1 MAWRKCCDRSHVLW
15 KHWGKRVNPEF
26 RKMQRHLGPRRPY
39 KQKHFNPQFKCIK
52 KSYSLNKLDHIF
64 SGKMWKDFFDKK
76 QKDSGVNRP
85 SVAEGGIQTCSE
97 GRGAAVASYFHLW
110 TQLYLEV
117 KLLLSLWVDAKAQGA
132 GKWKVMNQSHSW
144 LLACWCC
151 TRKCHTS
158 QVKQSLNMQLPYSQ
172 APRMAPGNHMR
183 ARLVSYKANG
193 YYWDVR
199 K

>member
-76 QKDSGVNRP
+76 QKDSAWTDP
-85 SVAEGGIQTCSE
+85 LCGGDPDLF
-97 GRGAAVASYFHLW
+97 RGQRSCCC
-110 TQLYLEV
+110 
-117 KLLLSLWVDAKAQGA
+117 LLLSFVDPTLSG
-132 GKWKVMNQSHSW
+132 GKVAPLAMGWCQSTGGRKVESDEPKSFMASGLLMLYQKMPHQSGKTVTEHATALFPGTSDG
-144 LLACWCC
+144 
-151 TRKCHTS
+151 TR
-158 QVKQSLNMQLPYSQ
+158 
-172 APRMAPGNHMR
+172 
-183 ARLVSYKANG
+183 
-193 YYWDVR
+193 
-199 K
+199 